1 MAILKSETNLILA
14 GKVIPAGETFECPAS
29 LGDSLLARGFASNL
43 KEAIPL
49 TPEGFNAPENTP
61 GEEDK
66 EPEVDPREGLNAPE
80 NTPGDDNNEP
90 EVDPREA
97 EIRADYEKL
106 EKEELIETAKAIG
119 LNASSRISKEKLID
133 ALVKA
138 ELEGTE

>member
-1 MAILKSETNLILA
+1 MVILKSETNLILA
-14 GKVIPAGETFECPAS
+14 GKVIPAGETFECPDS

-49 TPEGFNAPENTP
+49 TPEG
-61 GEEDK
+61 
-66 EPEVDPREGLNAPE
+66 LNAPE
-80 NTPGDDNNEP
+80 NTHGDGDKEP
-90 EVDPREA
+90 EVEPREA

-133 ALVKA
+133 ALVEA

>member
-14 GKVIPAGETFECPAS
+14 GKVIPAGETFECPDS

-49 TPEGFNAPENTP
+49 AP
-61 GEEDK
+61 
-66 EPEVDPREGLNAPE
+66 EGLNAPE
-80 NTPGDDNNEP
+80 NIPVDTET
-90 EVDPREA
+90 EVDAREE
-97 EIRADYEKL
+97 EIRADYKGL

-119 LNASSRISKEKLID
+119 LNVPSRISKEKLID

-138 ELEGTE
+138 ELEGIE